1 MSKTKSNRPSRPREQ
16 PAHSRP
22 SDGVRGATHVLPSA
36 TNALLADASE
46 QDRERDDEQSRA
58 RPTET
63 AQALQPMLVR
73 ASAGTGKTY
82 RLTARLLKI
91 LLQGAAPETIL
102 ATTFTRK
109 AAGEILERVLATLA
123 HAADEN
129 DPAALDQLRQQVG
142 IPTLPRRVCLQLLDK
157 VLRSI
162 HRLRICTL
170 DSLFSQ
176 LARSFPFELGLPP
189 NWRLTDEIE
198 ELWLRERAVDNVI
211 SLLDKS
217 EMVTV
222 LSMLG
227 KGDANRSIA
236 RELLRVVDAAYSIQR
251 QSDRDAWHKLAAPVA
266 PDQQRIF
273 DAVSLLRSVEPPQ
286 KRLLDRLR
294 KLADQLETHDFAALD
309 KDTLIGNIHRARQA
323 NANVTYYR
331 SEFDPQCNQA
341 FDTVYAAVRT
351 HVLSLLCAQNEA
363 TGTVLAA
370 YDHHVLQL
378 KQASRVLGFDDVT
391 VRLAQQFASVDP
403 AVLSTRLDGSI
414 DHVLLDEF
422 QDTSPAQWQV
432 IRPLAERSA
441 AANDDDELTPAGR
454 DDWQVKRS
462 FFCVGDTKQAIYGWR
477 GGVAEIFN
485 AVADQIDG
493 ISEDEQ
499 NTSFRSSPVVLD
511 VVNQTFRHL
520 HRHPLAAGSSDLTE
534 KTTHEALAIHRFA
547 RDFPQHV
554 AAKESLPG
562 FVRVQTSRQVEEGE
576 DRELACIEDA
586 ATLVARI
593 NRLAPARSIGILTRT
608 NRGVAQMIYL
618 LERLGIDVSQEGG
631 NPLTDSAAVEVI
643 LSALMMAEHPG
654 DRRWEFHSQA
664 TTLGELPDFG
674 GDLVRQLVEHRGL
687 SETVEYLAGVIAPT
701 CDARDTL
708 RLKQL
713 TRLAMT
719 YEPVAS
725 PRLRDFVRLV
735 REKRVERPQLAPV
748 RVMTIHQAKGLEF
761 DAVILPQF
769 DGQLTRQSGH
779 CVALVEELGK
789 PPEAMTRYLNQKSWH
804 FLPPRWQRAFGDQ
817 AGAAMTEALCL
828 MYVAMTRAKQALHII
843 MQPANKRDFD
853 ARTPAALLYHAL
865 QCSEDPT
872 QGSAILLEQGD
883 PNWFQADLDSS
894 AAPVDQQAP
903 ARQTSI
909 KFRPLPAKP
918 RRNRSAL

>member
-1 MSKTKSNRPSRPREQ
+1 MSKTKSNRPSRPRE
-16 PAHSRP
+16 PAARSRP
-22 SDGVRGATHVLPSA
+22 SAGVHATGLLPSA
-36 TNALLADASE
+36 TNALLADAS
-46 QDRERDDEQSRA
+46 QDDRDADRDSSEPPVESG
-58 RPTET
+58 
-63 AQALQPMLVR
+63 QALKPMLVR

-109 AAGEILERVLATLA
+109 AAGEILERVLSTLA
-123 HAADEN
+123 QAADESN
-129 DPAALDQLRQQVG
+129 PAALDQLRQQVG
-142 IPTLPRRVCLQLLDK
+142 IPTLPRVVCLQLLEK
-157 VLRSI
+157 ILRSI

-236 RELLRVVDAAYSIQR
+236 RELLRVVDTAYTIQR
-251 QSDRDAWHKLAAPVA
+251 QSDRDAWSKLVA
-266 PDQQRIF
+266 PTAPDPQRIA
-273 DAVSLLRSVEPPQ
+273 DAVSLLRTVTPPQ

-294 KLADQLETHDFAALD
+294 KLADQLESHDFAALD
-309 KDTLIGNIHRARQA
+309 KDTLIGNIHRARLA

-331 SEFDPQCNQA
+331 SEFDPQCNQG
-341 FDTVYAAVRT
+341 FDVVYAAVRT

-370 YDHHVLQL
+370 YDHHVQQL
-378 KQASRVLGFDDVT
+378 KQASRVLGFEDVT
-391 VRLAQQFASVDP
+391 VRLAQQFASLDP

-441 AANDDDELTPAGR
+441 AADDEAQPASGR

-485 AVADQIDG
+485 AVADQIAG

-499 NTSFRSSPVVLD
+499 NTSFRSSPVILD
-511 VVNQTFRHL
+511 VVNQTFRNL
-520 HRHPLAAGSSDLTE
+520 HRHPLAAGSTDLTE

-547 RDFPQHV
+547 KHFPRHV
-554 AAKESLPG
+554 AANDSLAG
-562 FVRVQTSRQVEEGE
+562 FVRVQTSREVKEGD
-576 DRELACIEDA
+576 DRELACVEDA
-586 ATLVARI
+586 ATLAARI
-593 NRLAPARSIGILTRT
+593 HRLAPATSIGILTRT

-654 DRRWEFHSQA
+654 DRRWEFHARA
-664 TTLGELPDFG
+664 TALAELPEFG
-674 GDLVRQLVEHRGL
+674 SELIRQLVEDRGL
-687 SETVEYLAGVIAPT
+687 SETVEYLAGVIAPA
-701 CDARDTL
+701 CNPRDTL

-719 YEPVAS
+719 YQPVAS

-735 REKRVERPQLAPV
+735 REKRVERPQRAPV

-828 MYVAMTRAKQALHII
+828 MYVAMTRAKQALHVI
-843 MQPANKRDFD
+843 MQPANKPGFD

-865 QCSEDPT
+865 PCSEDPT
-872 QGSAILLEQGD
+872 QGSAILFEQGD
-883 PNWFQADLDSS
+883 PNWFQSESDAS
-894 AAPVDQQAP
+894 AAAVEPPQPV
-903 ARQTSI
+903 RQTAI
-909 KFRPLPAKP
+909 QFRPLPAQP